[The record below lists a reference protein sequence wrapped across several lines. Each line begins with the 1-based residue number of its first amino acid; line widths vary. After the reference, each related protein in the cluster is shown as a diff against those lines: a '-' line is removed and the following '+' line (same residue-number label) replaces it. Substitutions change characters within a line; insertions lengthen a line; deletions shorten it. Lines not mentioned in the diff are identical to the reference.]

1 MPIRVLLS
9 VLSLLVAL
17 SVAAPLAQQPPSP
30 DAATLDIS
38 PARALSGTLVVPGSP
53 GRVPVALIIAGS
65 GPTDR
70 DGNSAMLPGKND
82 AYRMLAEGLK
92 AQGIAS
98 LRYDKRGIGASA
110 AAGGPEEDL
119 RFGRLVQDAAL
130 WITRLRNDFRF
141 TTITVIGHSEGSLI
155 GMLAARA
162 ARADVFV
169 SMAGPGRPAGD
180 VIRTQLGAQLKG
192 DPALLSASESILA
205 SLEAGRPVAQ
215 VPPPL
220 AALFRPSVQP
230 YLISWLNYSPAV
242 ELARL
247 TVPRL
252 IVQGTTDMQVP
263 VADAQALK
271 AAAAE
276 AELRIIEGMNHVL
289 KTVTDPGRQAASYVD
304 PGLPLAADLVPAIS
318 AFVHDLETPGQK
330 PRVRRP
336 ETERRSLRDVTMG
349 EVDGVRIAIEY
360 GRPSKRGR
368 VIWGSLVPFGRWWMP
383 GADEATTLTT
393 SGTLRIGD
401 LTVPAGDYTIYTE
414 PGADTFN
421 LIINR
426 DTWVFHTVYEPTRDL
441 GRVPMMMQTPI
452 PTASPVEQ
460 LTFTIVP
467 RSGGAGGSLE
477 LIWDDR
483 KYSVDVTGQ
492 R

>member
-1 MPIRVLLS
+1 MPLRVLLS
-9 VLSLLVAL
+9 VLTALLAVCVAG
-17 SVAAPLAQQPPSP
+17 PLAQQAPAP
-30 DAATLDIS
+30 DSTTLDTS
-38 PARALSGTLVVPGSP
+38 PAGTLSGTLVVPGNP

-82 AYRMLAEGLK
+82 AYRLLAEGLK

-119 RFGRLVQDAAL
+119 RFGTLVEDAAL
-130 WITRLRNDFRF
+130 WIARLRNDFRF

-162 ARADVFV
+162 ARADAFV
-169 SMAGPGRPAGD
+169 SIAGPGRPAGD
-180 VIRTQLGAQLKG
+180 VIRTQLRAQLK
-192 DPALLSASESILA
+192 DAALLQVSESILT
-205 SLEAGRPVAQ
+205 SLEAGRTVPQ

-230 YLISWLNYSPAV
+230 YLISWLTYSPAD

-252 IVQGTTDMQVP
+252 IVQGTTDLQVP
-263 VADAQALK
+263 VSDAQALK
-271 AAAAE
+271 AAAPD
-276 AELRIIEGMNHVL
+276 AELRIIEGMNHVM

-304 PGLPLAADLVPAIS
+304 PGLPLATDLLPAIS
-318 AFVHDLETPGQK
+318 TFIEGLESPGQK

-336 ETERRSLRDVTMG
+336 TVERRSLRHVTMG
-349 EVDGVRIAIEY
+349 EVDGVRIGIEY

-368 VIWGSLVPFGRWWMP
+368 VIWGTLVPFGRWWMP
-383 GADEATTLTT
+383 GADETTTLTT
-393 SGTLRIGD
+393 SGPLRMGT

-414 PGADTFN
+414 PSADEFAFVV
-421 LIINR
+421 NR
-426 DTWVFHTVYEPTRDL
+426 DTWVFHTVYDPSRDL
-441 GRVPMMMQTPI
+441 GRTPMTR
-452 PTASPVEQ
+452 TSLTGTPVEQ
-460 LTFTIVP
+460 LTFAIVP
-467 RSGGAGGSLE
+467 RPGGSGGSLE
-477 LIWDDR
+477 LLWDDR
-483 KYSVDVTGQ
+483 KYSVDVAG

>member
-1 MPIRVLLS
+1 MPPRARLLT
-9 VLSLLVAL
+9 LFLLLAVCA
-17 SVAAPLAQQPPSP
+17 AAPRAQQAPAP
-30 DAATLDIS
+30 DAATLDVPTAS
-38 PARALSGTLVVPGSP
+38 ALSGTLVVPGSP

-82 AYRMLAEGLK
+82 AYRMLADGLK

-119 RFGRLVQDAAL
+119 RFGILVHDAAL
-130 WITRLRNDFRF
+130 WIARLRNDFRF

-162 ARADVFV
+162 ARADAFV
-169 SMAGPGRPAGD
+169 SIAGPGRPAGD
-180 VIRTQLGAQLKG
+180 VIRTQLRAQLKG
-192 DPALLSASESILA
+192 DPALLSASESILT

-230 YLISWLNYSPAV
+230 YLISWLTYSPAV

-271 AAAAE
+271 AAAAD
-276 AELRIIEGMNHVL
+276 AELRIIEGMNHVM

-318 AFVHDLETPGQK
+318 AFVLGLETPGQK

-336 ETERRSLRDVTMG
+336 TTERRSLRDVTMA
-349 EVDGVRIAIEY
+349 EVDGVRIAVEY

-368 VIWGSLVPFGRWWMP
+368 VIWGTLVPFGRWWMP

-414 PGADTFN
+414 PAADQFG

-426 DTWVFHTVYEPTRDL
+426 DTGIFHTVYEPSRDL
-441 GRVPMMMQTPI
+441 GRVPMTRTAI
-452 PTASPVEQ
+452 PNGPVEQ
-460 LTFTIVP
+460 LTFAIVP
-467 RSGGAGGSLE
+467 RAGGPGGSLE

-483 KYSVDVTGQ
+483 KYSVDVAAQ